1 MILAGYFIIIG
12 LRTQY
17 RFIKIFCDAD
27 ILQDKLFFIFC
38 ILYAAFFI
46 QQEDLLLF
54 LIKTVKRSI
63 VGGRSAVGYFTLYEH
78 QNNSEYCDS

>member
-38 ILYAAFFI
+38 ILYAAL
-46 QQEDLLLF
+46 QEDLLLF

-63 VGGRSAVGYFTLYEH
+63 VGGRSAVGYFTLL
-78 QNNSEYCDS
+78 SFSRF